1 MIRAMLMTRHSMLA
15 KQITA
20 GHIDISNDQ
29 TGTETSS
36 HHDIEVYRRA
46 RDKSEAEHFRSGR
59 LEGFARSEVSYYDLL
74 HQALNACAGDGFRE
88 TTRLQPRLQ
97 VKIDLLEGGTGKP
110 EPQGLINIE
119 RQKGGSDMAAKFNID
134 LFATDPADGQ
144 LKVFRS
150 GQLRNFDVTRNGYFD
165 LLRACLNVAVKEGFY
180 RRSRTS

>member
-1 MIRAMLMTRHSMLA
+1 MIRAMLMTRHPMLA

-29 TGTETSS
+29 TGSEASS

-46 RDKSEAEHFRSGR
+46 KDKTEAEHFRSGR

-74 HQALNACAGDGFRE
+74 HQALNACAEDGFRE
-88 TTRLQPRLQ
+88 TTRLQQRLQ
-97 VKIDLLEGGTGKP
+97 VTLDLLEGGTGKP

-119 RQKGGSDMAAKFNID
+119 RQKGGSDTAARFSID
-134 LFATDPADGQ
+134 LFATDPSDGQ

-150 GQLRNFDVTRNGYFD
+150 GQLRNFDVTQNGYLD
-165 LLRACLNVAVKEGFY
+165 LLQACLNVAVKDGFY
-180 RRSRTS
+180 RRSQSN

>member
-1 MIRAMLMTRHSMLA
+1 MIRALLITRHPMLA
-15 KQITA
+15 REITA

-29 TGTETSS
+29 TGSETSS

-46 RDKSEAEHFRSGR
+46 GNQAEHFRSGR

-88 TTRLQPRLQ
+88 TAKLQPRLQ
-97 VKIDLLEGGTGKP
+97 VRLDLLEEGTGNP

-119 RQKGGSDMAAKFNID
+119 RQKGGSDTAAKFKID
-134 LFATDPADGQ
+134 LFATDPADGR

-150 GQLRNFDVTRNGYFD
+150 GQLRNFDVTANGYLD
-165 LLRACLNVAVKEGFY
+165 LLQACLNVSVKDGFY
-180 RRSRTS
+180 RRSQSS